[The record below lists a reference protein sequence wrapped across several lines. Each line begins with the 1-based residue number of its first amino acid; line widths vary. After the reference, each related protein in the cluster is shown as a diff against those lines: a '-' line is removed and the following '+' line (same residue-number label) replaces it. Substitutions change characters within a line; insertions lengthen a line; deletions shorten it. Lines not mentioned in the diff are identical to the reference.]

1 MRSISIVAIAAATLL
16 GSASLA
22 SAQDRPLPAF
32 ELDARVFTTRIGQD
46 ATTATALSLTTGD
59 LPSSAKGF
67 ALGGNVYPLRG
78 KSTALGF
85 GVETI
90 FGRGQLAVANTTGQA
105 FLVQTYISGAA
116 GQVSLNF
123 GHNRGWSYISAGAG
137 PLRINTFSGDAPLAV
152 PPGRLTVNFGGGA
165 RWFNYEHVAIGF
177 DVRFY
182 LTQGNAAGQLYAARD
197 PRRILVI
204 SGGLSFK

>member
-1 MRSISIVAIAAATLL
+1 MRSIVIAAIAGATIVAT
-16 GSASLA
+16 ASRALA
-22 SAQDRPLPAF
+22 QERPLPAF

-46 ATTATALSLTTGD
+46 ATTASALSLPTTD

-67 ALGGNVYPLRG
+67 AFAGNVYPLRG
-78 KSTALGF
+78 KSVALGV

-90 FGRGQLAVANTTGQA
+90 FGRGRLTVTPTSGQP
-105 FLVQTYISGAA
+105 FVVQTYISGGS
-116 GQVSLNF
+116 GQLSLNF

-137 PLRINTFSGDAPLAV
+137 PMRINTFSGDAPLAV
-152 PPGRLTVNFGGGA
+152 PAGRLTLNFGGGA

-182 LTQGNAAGQLYAARD
+182 MTRGNEAGQLFAARD
-197 PRRILVI
+197 PRRVLVI
-204 SGGLSFK
+204 SGGFSIK